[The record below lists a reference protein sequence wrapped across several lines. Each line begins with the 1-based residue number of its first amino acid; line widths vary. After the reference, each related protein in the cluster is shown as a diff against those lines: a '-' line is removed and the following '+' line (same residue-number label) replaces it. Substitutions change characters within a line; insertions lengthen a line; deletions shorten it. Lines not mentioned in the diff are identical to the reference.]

1 MRNLYKSQKS
11 HSLFLNREFIF
22 VFLSKVLTFGNKND
36 KIFPDW
42 KERRGNLK
50 MNSLGEKILNLLDRM
65 KMSQKQL
72 ADLINTS
79 ESNLSRY
86 ISGERNISTEM
97 LANIATALH
106 TTTDFLLGISD
117 KVDDFEYKDVER
129 ILARKSETMTK
140 EEKKR
145 LLDILF
151 GN

>member
-1 MRNLYKSQKS
+1 
-11 HSLFLNREFIF
+11 
-22 VFLSKVLTFGNKND
+22 
-36 KIFPDW
+36 
-42 KERRGNLK
+42 
-50 MNSLGEKILNLLDRM
+50 MNSLGEKILKLLDEM
-65 KMSQKQL
+65 EMSQKQL

-86 ISGERNISTEM
+86 ISGERNISVDT

-129 ILARKSETMTK
+129 ILARKSETMK
-140 EEKKR
+140 REEKKK

-151 GN
+151 GD

>member
-1 MRNLYKSQKS
+1 
-11 HSLFLNREFIF
+11 
-22 VFLSKVLTFGNKND
+22 
-36 KIFPDW
+36 
-42 KERRGNLK
+42 

-65 KMSQKQL
+65 EMSQKQL

-86 ISGERNISTEM
+86 ISGERNISADM

>member
-1 MRNLYKSQKS
+1 
-11 HSLFLNREFIF
+11 
-22 VFLSKVLTFGNKND
+22 
-36 KIFPDW
+36 
-42 KERRGNLK
+42 
-50 MNSLGEKILNLLDRM
+50 MNNVGEKILNLLDGM
-65 KMSQKQL
+65 NMNHKQL

-86 ISGERNISTEM
+86 ISGERNISADM

-117 KVDDFEYKDVER
+117 TVDNFEYKDVER

>member
-1 MRNLYKSQKS
+1 
-11 HSLFLNREFIF
+11 
-22 VFLSKVLTFGNKND
+22 
-36 KIFPDW
+36 
-42 KERRGNLK
+42 
-50 MNSLGEKILNLLDRM
+50 MNSVGKKILNLLDGM
-65 KMSQKQL
+65 NMNQKQL

-86 ISGERNISTEM
+86 ISGERNISTNM

-106 TTTDFLLGISD
+106 TTTDFLLGVSD
-117 KVDDFEYKDVER
+117 SMDDFEYKDIER

-140 EEKKR
+140 EERKR